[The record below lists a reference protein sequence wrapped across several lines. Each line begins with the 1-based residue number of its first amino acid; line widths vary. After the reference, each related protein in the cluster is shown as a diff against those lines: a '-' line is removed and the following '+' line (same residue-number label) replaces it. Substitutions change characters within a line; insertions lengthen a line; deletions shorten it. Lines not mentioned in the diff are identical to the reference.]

1 MKTLKELREKT
12 LTPAEKKKREEI
24 AKSMEKDNP
33 DMPMGKKMAIA
44 TATAKRVA
52 ESDFEP
58 HMMYDPK
65 TGESEKAEKP
75 EDHERL
81 KKKGYT
87 HEKPEVKESKSA
99 TQSDDDW
106 VVVGKG
112 RKPVRFLKN
121 PKNNKAPRNW
131 QKSSDEQEVIRVSK
145 AKQMGIIK
153 KESVELEEA
162 KSSSGYE
169 LYHRDFSGAMQH
181 AYAHAKKKG
190 FTVDKDDIDSKV
202 AMGPK
207 RPSSGK
213 TNRYILDT
221 NKKQKLHVQVA
232 NLDNKRYELN
242 MYIESVES
250 LDESVISDVKD
261 IVANKQ
267 AKKIQ
272 GVMVDMFTASAI
284 SQIYDKVNDANKA
297 KMDKLKITKLADLAM
312 KLMKRE
318 DFVTENTRAK
328 RDAMRAMGKRG
339 KDSADIDM
347 DATDD
352 DRKAASKNVL
362 MQIRKAS
369 DLPKG
374 GEIEFPDSGKKGKIS
389 QDDAKKISKLF
400 DILKKPQDK
409 EKFQKVISKDL
420 KGIQALLKRLGR

>member
-1 MKTLKELREKT
+1 MKTIQEIL
-12 LTPAEKKKREEI
+12 AECKGEE
-24 AKSMEKDNP
+24 
-33 DMPMGKKMAIA
+33 
-44 TATAKRVA
+44 
-52 ESDFEP
+52 DFKP

-65 TGESEKAEKP
+65 TGKGYKANTYA
-75 EDHERL
+75 DHV
-81 KKKGYT
+81 KYDKMGYT

-169 LYHRDFSGAMQH
+169 IYHRDFSGAMQH

-190 FTVDKDDIDSKV
+190 FIVDKDDIDNKV

-213 TNRYILDT
+213 TNKYILDT

-242 MYIESVES
+242 MYIESVEEAVDTGQYGARKKPKS
-250 LDESVISDVKD
+250 SKKQQQKAFDKTRKRGNDLRKMSDAEFKKWLNSDVEHD
-261 IVANKQ
+261 IEE
-267 AKKIQ
+267 
-272 GVMVDMFTASAI
+272 GSAH
-284 SQIYDKVNDANKA
+284 DRLRA
-297 KMDKLKITKLADLAM
+297 KLKKGGLDLD
-312 KLMKRE
+312 KRAKDRKAE
-318 DFVTENTRAK
+318 HERLKKQYGIKDSFDLETHMENARAK
-328 RDAMRAMGKRG
+328 RDAMRAMGRRG
-339 KDSADIDM
+339 KDPADVDM

-374 GEIEFPDSGKKGKIS
+374 GEIEFEGGKKGKIS
-389 QDDAKKISKLF
+389 QDDAKKITKLF
-400 DILKKPQDK
+400 TMLKKPQDK
-409 EKFQKVISKDL
+409 AKFQKVISKDL
-420 KGIQALLKRLGR
+420 KSIQGLLKRLGR